1 MVSAKKTTP
10 KEFHTWVPSSRSCFF
25 LHYYRRQN
33 TLGIQKKRISNHELQ
48 TNYGTHRHTLKL
60 VLHGV
65 VSSTVY
71 LVSLILV
78 QKKQNQTSLWT
89 GNSNGSYTNKHS
101 SHFGTVRW
109 KRLVEKLHSFLCKS
123 QTNKL
128 WNDAEMLLK
137 SFWTGCLQM
146 INELKSIL

>member
-33 TLGIQKKRISNHELQ
+33 TLGIQKKKDIKSWVTDKLWYAPPHLEISFTWGCFIYSL
-48 TNYGTHRHTLKL
+48 
-60 VLHGV
+60 
-65 VSSTVY
+65 SSK
-71 LVSLILV
+71 SDSSS
-78 QKKQNQTSLWT
+78 KKQNQTCLWT

-109 KRLVEKLHSFLCKS
+109 KLHSFLCKS